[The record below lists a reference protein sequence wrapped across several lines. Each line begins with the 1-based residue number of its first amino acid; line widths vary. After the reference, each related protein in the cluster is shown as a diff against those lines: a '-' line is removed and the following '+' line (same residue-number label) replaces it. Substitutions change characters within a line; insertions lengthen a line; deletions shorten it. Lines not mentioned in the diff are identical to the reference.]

1 MLSNNFCKAFDLSK
15 NKFQPIGSLCIWQVT
30 ESDKHAKLKRLEIDF
45 RDVDFVGF
53 DQYLTKNMPCFTDRS
68 STFFDKECDGVAFV
82 SDGDKEGLL
91 FVELKS
97 SCAPDTISKAI
108 NQMCF
113 SLFKLHSMLSLCQAY
128 SLDNLNIRFCVAV
141 SKEDS
146 DRSGKNILFV
156 KEMEIA
162 DRQIGKVYREL
173 FLRNRVKTD
182 LCCILNLCGI
192 TFPLTDLLKKKQVV
206 VFLVKSDDV
215 DGDNASFTY

>member
-30 ESDKHAKLKRLEIDF
+30 EVNKDAKLKRLEIDF
-45 RDVDFVGF
+45 RDADFVGF
-53 DQYLTKNMPCFTDRS
+53 DQYLTKNMSCFTDRS

-113 SLFKLHSMLSLCQAY
+113 SLLKLHSMLSLCQAY

-146 DRSGKNILFV
+146 DRSDKNIQFV
-156 KEMEIA
+156 KEMEIL
-162 DRQIGKVYREL
+162 DRQIGTVYREL
-173 FLRNRVKTD
+173 FLYNCVKTD
-182 LCCILNLCGI
+182 LCCMLNLCGI
-192 TFPLTDLLKKKQVV
+192 KFPLTDLLKKKQVV
-206 VFLVKSDDV
+206 VFLVKSDDI

>member
-1 MLSNNFCKAFDLSK
+1 MLSNNFCEAFDLSK

-30 ESDKHAKLKRLEIDF
+30 EANKNATFKRLEIDF
-45 RDVDFVGF
+45 RAARFVGF
-53 DQYLTKNMPCFTDRS
+53 DQCLTKNMPCFTDRS

-82 SDGDKEGLL
+82 SDGSKEGLL

-97 SCAPDTISKAI
+97 SCTPSFISKAV

-128 SLDNLNIRFCVAV
+128 SLDNLNICFCVAV
-141 SKEDS
+141 SKEDK
-146 DRSGKNILFV
+146 DRHDKNIQFV
-156 KEMEIA
+156 KDQEIR

-173 FLRNRVKTD
+173 FLNNCAKTD
-182 LCCILNLCGI
+182 LCCMLNLCGI
-192 TFPLTDLLKKKQVV
+192 KFPLTDLLKKKQVV
-206 VFLVKSDDV
+206 VFLVKSDDI